1 MSDELVYNET
11 KSLLVRH
18 DSRGVVPIMY
28 LFTYFF
34 RCMLMHL
41 LICLKPFFKKKKYF
55 QVTEHVLPFT
65 FAP

>member
-18 DSRGVVPIMY
+18 DSQGVVPIVY

-34 RCMLMHL
+34 RCMLKHL
-41 LICLKPFFKKKKYF
+41 LICLNMFKKYF